1 MKKRFIHCIYY
12 AAFAGL
18 LGSSACNK
26 MASSDMPSPAVSLYQ
41 VVKEDSY
48 NFSTFRSLIDRAGL
62 SDLYQQ
68 AGEYTVFAPNNSA
81 FTAAGYTTAVIQAT
95 STDSLQRLV
104 KNHIVQGKID
114 IRAISGTQELT
125 ALSGEKISVQKIGNA
140 IYVDGSDITNPQTIT
155 ATNGTLNVINKL
167 LVKKASVLE
176 RINTYVNATS
186 NSTLTF
192 CAAAIA
198 RASEGSTNLVQLLS
212 DPKGE
217 YTFFAPN
224 NGAFIDAG
232 FNTLAKITSFDPDSL
247 TRLLQYQLL
256 PGRKLVSDLDSLP
269 VNSGA
274 GVPVYFDRAK
284 PTITTFGY
292 ANGIVFGGGGSSNML
307 AGKSVVHTVSRI
319 FPKPIATTTLA
330 RIRADTTLTF
340 FDAAL
345 LKASPGG
352 DMDYVKIL
360 YDPKAADTVYAITNQ
375 AFRNA
380 GYATIT
386 AVNNESV
393 TLLGKIL
400 KFHLLPKRQNSLNF
414 PENGTAATL
423 LMTKTSSDADGPTYL
438 TITRTGGYKVKGPSN
453 PSSATV
459 SPADIVTTNGLLNVI
474 NLVLQP

>member
-1 MKKRFIHCIYY
+1 MKKRFINCLYY
-12 AAFAGL
+12 FAFVGL
-18 LGSSACNK
+18 LGNSACNK
-26 MASSDMPSPAVSLYQ
+26 KESFDMPSSAVSLYQ

-48 NFSTFRSLIDRAGL
+48 NFSAFRSLIDRAGL
-62 SDLYQQ
+62 KDLYDQP
-68 AGEYTVFAPNNSA
+68 GNYTVFAPSNSA
-81 FTAAGYTTAVIQAT
+81 FTAAGYTNAVIQAT
-95 STDSLQRLV
+95 SADSIQRLV
-104 KNHIVQGKID
+104 KNHIVEGKVD
-114 IRAISGTQELT
+114 IRAISGTEELT
-125 ALSGEKISVQKIGNA
+125 ALSGEKIKVQKIGDA
-140 IYVDGSDITNPQTIT
+140 IYIDGSDVTNPKTVT

-167 LVKKASVLE
+167 LVTKASILE

-198 RASEGSTNLVQLLS
+198 RASEGSTNLAQLLT

-224 NGAFIDAG
+224 NGAFTDAG
-232 FNTLAKITSFDPDSL
+232 FTLAKITSFDPDSL

-256 PGRKLVSDLDSLP
+256 PGRRLVSDLDSLP
-269 VNSGA
+269 VNSVA
-274 GVPVYFDRAK
+274 GVPIYFDRRK
-284 PTITTFGY
+284 TTTTTYNY

-330 RIRADTTLTF
+330 RIRADTSLTF

-345 LKASPGG
+345 LKASPGA
-352 DMDYVKIL
+352 DRDYVQML
-360 YDPKAADTVYAITNQ
+360 NDPKASYTVYAITNQ
-375 AFRNA
+375 AFRSA

-386 AVNNESV
+386 AVNNESAV
-393 TLLGKIL
+393 VLRKLLQ
-400 KFHLLPKRQNSLNF
+400 FHLLPQRQNSMNF

-423 LMTKTSSDADGPTYL
+423 LITKNPADADSPTYV

-459 SPADIVTTNGLLNVI
+459 SPSDLVTTNGLLNVI